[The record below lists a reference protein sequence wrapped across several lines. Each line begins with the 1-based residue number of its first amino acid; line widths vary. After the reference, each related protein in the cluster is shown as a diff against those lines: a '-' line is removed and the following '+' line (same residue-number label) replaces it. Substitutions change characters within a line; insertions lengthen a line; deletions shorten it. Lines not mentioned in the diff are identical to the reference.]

1 MNYRP
6 NRNLVTRQLD
16 GKVVNVARMR
26 GSLFVCANACCC
38 GREDLTNAPV
48 PEAFYHEQWLERRLR
63 NIVHLTVGGCLG
75 PCALANVV
83 MLLFDG
89 RASWFHSVNSER
101 TVTDIFEYIE
111 AMLDEDRVLPVS
123 DALLPHAFTA
133 STWEERPDGAPVDD
147 RRLWPGRASR
157 PDATPACEVRAE
169 SLQVGP
175 DEVHPAGSPLSR
187 EIAEMSG
194 STAMPRANGEMV
206 FEAPWQARAFGMAA
220 GLNEANAYQWDEFRN
235 ELVAA
240 IARAEAS
247 AEPFDYYACWLEA
260 LEGVLTAKGV
270 VSDKELRER
279 TAEFEFGERQ
289 EVF

>member
-26 GSLFVCANACCC
+26 GSLFVCSNACCC

-48 PEAFYHEQWLERRLR
+48 PEALYHEQWLERRLR

-75 PCALANVV
+75 PCALANVA

-89 RASWFHSVNSER
+89 QAFWFHSVN
-101 TVTDIFEYIE
+101 TDTAVIDIFAYIE
-111 AMLDEDRVLPVS
+111 AMLDADRVLP
-123 DALLPHAFTA
+123 LPATLAAHAFTA
-133 STWEERPDGAPVDD
+133 STWQERPDRQVVED
-147 RRLWPGRASR
+147 RRLWRGSASR
-157 PDATPACEVRAE
+157 PDATPACEIPPEA
-169 SLQVGP
+169 LQVGP
-175 DEVHPAGSPLSR
+175 GRLVAGAAIAPA
-187 EIAEMSG
+187 ITAMSG
-194 STAMPRANGEMV
+194 PAAIPRANGEVV
-206 FEAPWQARAFGMAA
+206 FEAPWQARAFGIAA
-220 GLNEANAYQWDEFRN
+220 GLNETAAYDWEEFRQR
-235 ELVAA
+235 LIAA

-247 AEPFDYYACWLEA
+247 PEPFDYYAGWLEA
-260 LEGVLTAKGV
+260 LEGVLAAKGL
-270 VSDKELRER
+270 VSEDELRER